1 MLHKSEHSLIKSFSP
16 VLSHKMGKEIC
27 SISSAAFP
35 DCSSFSAQ
43 HEDILKNRAPWDTD
57 CQKTRPV
64 LTFEKYCHRVTA
76 TTFHSASSQS
86 FLHLISICSPGEP
99 LCCLITR
106 AHTPS
111 SRWFS
116 ALPAIVTCEGQQV
129 TAFEANSDSSCGVDR
144 RYPRSSRG
152 SSFPFFFQPERQMW
166 RILSQWKLC
175 HHSSPASWSLERDA
189 FILLIEK
196 ILLMHSPAN
205 PAFPRFLSVA
215 AHSLET
221 SFQFSH
227 SLERDRQHRG
237 FLFMQF
243 SKSRSFYWP

>member
-1 MLHKSEHSLIKSFSP
+1 MAADYSHSFCFTVIFLRVFFHPCACVTRHGSGMLHKSEHSLIKSFSP
-16 VLSHKMGKEIC
+16 VLFYKMGKEIC

-76 TTFHSASSQS
+76 TTFHSTSSQS

-111 SRWFS
+111 SR
-116 ALPAIVTCEGQQV
+116 
-129 TAFEANSDSSCGVDR
+129 
-144 RYPRSSRG
+144 
-152 SSFPFFFQPERQMW
+152 
-166 RILSQWKLC
+166 
-175 HHSSPASWSLERDA
+175 
-189 FILLIEK
+189 
-196 ILLMHSPAN
+196 
-205 PAFPRFLSVA
+205 
-215 AHSLET
+215 
-221 SFQFSH
+221 
-227 SLERDRQHRG
+227 
-237 FLFMQF
+237 
-243 SKSRSFYWP
+243 